1 MLKSKGFSLVE
12 LLVATGIASTLL
24 VLASRHTAFFYS
36 ALLKVQHTVAIEA
49 EIQSLQH
56 VITAHLEQ
64 AGYIEQPIAT
74 QLAVSHASLPS
85 IDVSR
90 FSSEAPNSCFTFSY
104 DKNSD
109 GTITLTP
116 NEFFGFRL
124 RNKAIEYRVGKRS
137 CSQTHWQDL
146 TDTKDVSVSE
156 FSITRLHVSGWGV
169 AYEIYIKAFSSVF
182 SGVEA
187 STTFIVEVANVK

>member
-1 MLKSKGFSLVE
+1 MKYKGFSLVE

-36 ALLKVQHTVAIEA
+36 TLLKVQHTVAIEA
-49 EIQSLQH
+49 ELKALQH

-64 AGYIEQPIAT
+64 AGYMEQPIAT
-74 QLAVSHASLPS
+74 QLAITHASLPS
-85 IDVSR
+85 INVSH
-90 FSSEAPNSCFTFSY
+90 FSTEASNSCFTFFY

-109 GTITLTP
+109 STITLTP

-124 RNKAIEYRVGKRS
+124 RDKAIEYRVGKRS

-146 TDTKDVSVSE
+146 TDTKDISVSE
-156 FSITRLHVSGWGV
+156 FSITRLNISGWG
-169 AYEIYIKAFSSVF
+169 ATYEIYIKASSRIF

-187 STTFIVEVANVK
+187 STTFVVEVPNVQ